1 MARGAKKASTCP
13 STRKIKSRRV
23 LSNTEGLV
31 VTIDKKTYVLNDI
44 FASVLSSD
52 YSTHTEP

>member
-1 MARGAKKASTCP
+1 MGTSAGKR
-13 STRKIKSRRV
+13 KSRRV
-23 LSNTEGLV
+23 LNNTEGLV
-31 VTIDKKTYVLNDI
+31 VTIDKKTDVLNDI